1 MAKRKRLSPA
11 AALTA
16 SEPAPETGS
25 ASAPEVKSM
34 SPLRR
39 SPPIAEVAGGAAS
52 AAALDE
58 MAQRWQAAREGGRM
72 VVELPL
78 DAVVLDHI
86 DRDRVADDPQEAEIL
101 RESLLRRG
109 QQTPIEVVALPG
121 DRYGLLSGW
130 RRCAALRELYE
141 DTGED
146 RFAVVQ
152 ALLRQPEDAPAA
164 YMAMIEENEIRAN
177 ISHFERAR
185 IVVRATERGVFET
198 EKLALAGLFASVP
211 RARRSKIGAFLP
223 LVHALDGVLHFPEAL
238 TERFGLDL
246 AQALQD
252 RPGLEA
258 RLREVL
264 ETATPADGAEERR
277 LIDAAMRE
285 APKRLKGR
293 KKTPTPAS
301 GSHEAVGKDSV
312 QGDAASPE
320 TLAEAEE
327 VALLPGATALTG
339 GPSGRVY
346 RDTEGRVLICGTD
359 EDFARDL
366 VAWMAE
372 RSRK

>member
-16 SEPAPETGS
+16 SEPAPETG
-25 ASAPEVKSM
+25 AAPEVKSL

-86 DRDRVADDPQEAEIL
+86 DRDRMADDPQEAEIL

-121 DRYGLLSGW
+121 ERYGLLSGW
-130 RRCAALRELYE
+130 RRCAALRELHE
-141 DTGED
+141 ETGED

-198 EKLALAGLFASVP
+198 EKLALAELFASVP

-264 ETATPADGAEERR
+264 GAADPADGAAERK
-277 LIDAAMRE
+277 LIDSAMRE

-293 KKTPTPAS
+293 KKTR
-301 GSHEAVGKDSV
+301 
-312 QGDAASPE
+312 SPE
-320 TLAEAEE
+320 TGSDAAGRTDPDQGAPAAPETLMQADEA
-327 VALLPGATALTG
+327 ALLPGATALSE

-346 RDTEGRVLICGTD
+346 RDDQGRVLICGTD

-372 RSRK
+372 RGRK